1 MINVFGMPKLIVD
14 ANPAGAT
21 KEIDVPEGGSVMDL
35 ADEQWLPIPFSCRS
49 ASCATCQCEVLE
61 GAEMIETPGEDEAE
75 LLDVVG
81 GPEGSRLA
89 CQMVLKAGSGNVRLR
104 PV

>member
-1 MINVFGMPKLIVD
+1 MPKLVVD
-14 ANPAGAT
+14 ANPAGAS
-21 KEIDVPEGGSVMDL
+21 KEVDVPDGGSVMDV

-49 ASCATCQCEVLE
+49 ASCGTCQCEVLE
-61 GAEMIETPGEDEAE
+61 GATLIEPPGEDEAE

>member
-1 MINVFGMPKLIVD
+1 MPKLIVD
-14 ANPAGAT
+14 ANPAGAS
-21 KEIDVPEGGSVMDL
+21 KEVDVPEGGSVMDL

-49 ASCATCQCEVLE
+49 ASCGTCQCEVLE
-61 GAEMIETPGEDEAE
+61 GAGLIEPAGEDEAE

-81 GPEGSRLA
+81 GPDGSRLA

>member
-1 MINVFGMPKLIVD
+1 MPKLVVD
-14 ANPAGAT
+14 ANPAGAS
-21 KEIDVPEGGSVMDL
+21 KEVDVPDGGSVMDI

-49 ASCATCQCEVLE
+49 ASCGTCQCEVLD
-61 GAEMIETPGEDEAE
+61 GASLIEPPGEDEAE

-89 CQMVLKAGSGNVRLR
+89 CQMVLKGGSGNVRLR